1 VTTDLL
7 LLFGVAAAV
16 VFVAVVLIDGALRPG
31 YDPTYHTVSELE
43 LGNRGWVQ
51 RANFLLMGAGGL
63 AFGVGTYR
71 ALATTVG
78 AVLLGIFG
86 LGLLVAGILPPDAVR
101 GYPPGVPSEPSTKPT
116 PGALVH
122 AVIGGPVAFLAIFGA
137 CLNIAAHLQG
147 AWRLYTLLTAVA
159 GLTMNVWTALA
170 IRRDEANTG
179 LVQRGLI
186 LIYWT
191 WIVVLGIHLIADPHY
206 KVSGA

>member
-7 LLFGVAAAV
+7 LLLGVAAAIL
-16 VFVAVVLIDGALRPG
+16 FVAVVFIEGALRPG
-31 YDPTYHTVSELE
+31 YDPTYHTGSELE

-63 AFGVGTYR
+63 TFGVGVHR
-71 ALATTVG
+71 ALDTAVG
-78 AVLLGIFG
+78 LVLLAVFG
-86 LGLLVAGILPPDAVR
+86 LGLLVAGIFPPDAVR
-101 GYPPGVPSEPSTKPT
+101 GYPPGAPSESSAKPT

-137 CLNIAAHLQG
+137 CLAIATHLQG
-147 AWRLYTLLTAVA
+147 PWRVYTLLTAVA
-159 GLTMNVWTALA
+159 GLIMTIWTALA
-170 IRRDEANTG
+170 FRRDAANTG

-191 WIVVLGIHLIADPHY
+191 WIVVLGIYLI
-206 KVSGA
+206 GASL

>member
-1 VTTDLL
+1 MTTDLL

-137 CLNIAAHLQG
+137 CLNLRRAPRRRLAPLHAANCSCWPHYERLDRSGHPKRRSKYRTRTARPHPHLLDMDRG
-147 AWRLYTLLTAVA
+147 AGHSSHRRS
-159 GLTMNVWTALA
+159 ALA
-170 IRRDEANTG
+170 LA
-179 LVQRGLI
+179 
-186 LIYWT
+186 
-191 WIVVLGIHLIADPHY
+191 
-206 KVSGA
+206 